1 MTQLHR
7 HDLARPDAT
16 IRYWTG
22 GPDDAPT
29 VVFLHG
35 ATLDH
40 RAWHPQTDALRRRFR
55 VVAPDLRGHGSS
67 TGRFDFDRAVQD
79 VLALLDHLPGP
90 PVVLVGLSLGAN
102 IAQEVIRRR
111 PDLVRGLVAADTT
124 CNTAD
129 RHPLAATTTIAALR
143 VQALWAGN
151 EFARQAARATATD
164 PQVQNYVLEVNAHR
178 SNEETIDI
186 LTCLLTNALRP
197 DPSYRLPVPA
207 LLVHGQ
213 LDHIGDIATD
223 MRGWAHREPLAR
235 YAVIPDAG
243 HASNLDNPAVFT
255 NLLVE
260 FIDQLPPTADTEPPP
275 DLSDEHRTQECHL
288 R

>member
-22 GPDDAPT
+22 GADDAPT

-40 RAWHPQTDALRRRFR
+40 RAWHPQTDALRPRFH
-55 VVAPDLRGHGSS
+55 VIAPDLRGHGSS
-67 TGRFDFDRAVQD
+67 TGRFDFDRRC
-79 VLALLDHLPGP
+79 PGRARP
-90 PVVLVGLSLGAN
+90 PGSPCPA
-102 IAQEVIRRR
+102 RRSCWSGSASAPTSPR
-111 PDLVRGLVAADTT
+111 RSS
-124 CNTAD
+124 TAD
-129 RHPLAATTTIAALR
+129 PTSSAGSSPPTPPATPPTATHSPRQPPSPPCGSRPCGQATSSPAKPPAPPPPTHRSRTTSSRSTPTGPTKKPSTSSPACSPTHC
-143 VQALWAGN
+143 N
-151 EFARQAARATATD
+151 PTRATGCPCPHCSCTDSSTTSATS
-164 PQVQNYVLEVNAHR
+164 PP
-178 SNEETIDI
+178 
-186 LTCLLTNALRP
+186 TCGHGP
-197 DPSYRLPVPA
+197 D
-207 LLVHGQ
+207 
-213 LDHIGDIATD
+213 
-223 MRGWAHREPLAR
+223 REPLAR

-275 DLSDEHRTQECHL
+275 DLSDEHRTQECL